1 MLLVECMPNRRN
13 FLKGGVGMA
22 VWLSTLAALPI
33 SASAAENARIVGAQ
47 PTADLSPIAAGSPA
61 LLDVNNRHQPTTL
74 VYSG

>member
-47 PTADLSPIAAGSPA
+47 PGFAPEIFHPVAAGS
-61 LLDVNNRHQPTTL
+61 
-74 VYSG
+74 